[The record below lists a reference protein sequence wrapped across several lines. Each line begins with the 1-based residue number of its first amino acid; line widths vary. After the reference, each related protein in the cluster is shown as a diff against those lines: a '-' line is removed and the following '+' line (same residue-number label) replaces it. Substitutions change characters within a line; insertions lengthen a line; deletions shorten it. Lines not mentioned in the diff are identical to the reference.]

1 MITRARAYALRRLI
15 EKASILLDDES
26 ALDGVEL
33 FPLWKAM
40 PPMEYKVGDRVRH
53 NDTLY
58 KCVQAHT
65 SQSDWTPDVTPALWV
80 VISLD
85 EFPEWRQPTG
95 AHDAYNTGDKVSHLN
110 KHWIC
115 TFDYNTYEPSVYGW
129 DEVQN

>member
-1 MITRARAYALRRLI
+1 MTREHALKLRELI
-15 EKASILLDDES
+15 LKASISLGDED
-26 ALDGVEL
+26 ALQGIEL

-40 PPMEYKVGDRVRH
+40 PPMEYEVGDRVRY

-80 VISLD
+80 VVSID

-95 AHDAYNTGDKVSHLN
+95 AHDSYRIGDKVSHLE
-110 KHWIC
+110 KHWIS
-115 TFDYNTYEPSVYGW
+115 TIDYNVYEPGVYGW
-129 DEVQN
+129 DEV